1 MTEEPRCSSPAGVMD
16 AVAIAGVGEVVLRDQ
31 PIPAA
36 KGGLVVVKILAAPMC
51 TEFKQRRA
59 GEKADALGHEA
70 AGVVV
75 DAGSSTRV
83 AVGERVVVMPQF
95 ACGVCDLCLAGE
107 HIYCPDQRA
116 VLAETGQSFG
126 TATFAQYLLKPD
138 WLLVP
143 VPDDI
148 SLLHASL
155 TCCGLGPGFTA
166 TQRTRVGPLTSILIS
181 GCGPVGLGAVVHA
194 NVRGARIFA
203 VETNPFRVELAK
215 ALGAELVI
223 DPMTS
228 DVPLTVRAA
237 TSRGVD
243 AAIEA
248 SGAPTAARTLA
259 KSLRVGGRMALLS
272 WGNDIDLPAL
282 APLGISVH
290 GCWHWNHQRYVEEMW
305 ATVRAAGS
313 LLDVLITNVM
323 PMSAVGEAMDMQEG
337 GACGKVVLL
346 PNGEAA
352 DEALVVR

>member
-1 MTEEPRCSSPAGVMD
+1 
-16 AVAIAGVGEVVLRDQ
+16 
-31 PIPAA
+31 
-36 KGGLVVVKILAAPMC
+36 
-51 TEFKQRRA
+51 
-59 GEKADALGHEA
+59 
-70 AGVVV
+70 
-75 DAGSSTRV
+75 
-83 AVGERVVVMPQF
+83 
-95 ACGVCDLCLAGE
+95 
-107 HIYCPDQRA
+107 

-126 TATFAQYLLKPD
+126 TAAFAQYLLKPD
-138 WLLVP
+138 WLLVR

-155 TCCGLGPGFTA
+155 TCCGLGPSFTA
-166 TQRTRVGPLTSILIS
+166 TQRTRVGPLNSILIS

-228 DVPLTVRAA
+228 DVPLEVRAA

-259 KSLRVGGRMALLS
+259 KSLRVGGRMAVLS
-272 WGNDIDLPAL
+272 WGCDVDLPSL
-282 APLGISVH
+282 ARLGISVH
-290 GCWHWNHQRYVEEMW
+290 GCWHWNHQRHAEEMW

-323 PMSAVGEAMDMQEG
+323 PMSAVAEAMDIQDA

-346 PNGEAA
+346 PNSEAA

>member
-1 MTEEPRCSSPAGVMD
+1 MD

-31 PIPAA
+31 PMPAA
-36 KGGLVVVKILAAPMC
+36 KGDLVVVKILAAPMC

-83 AVGERVVVMPQF
+83 AVGDRVVVMPQF

-148 SLLHASL
+148 SLLHGSL
-155 TCCGLGPGFTA
+155 TCCGLGPSFTA
-166 TQRTRVGPLTSILIS
+166 TQRTRVGPLSSILIS
-181 GCGPVGLGAVVHA
+181 GCGPVGLGAVVNA

-203 VETNPFRVELAK
+203 VETNPSRVELAK

-259 KSLRVGGRMALLS
+259 KSLRVGGRMAVLS
-272 WGNDIDLPAL
+272 WGNDVDLPSL
-282 APLGISVH
+282 APSASA
-290 GCWHWNHQRYVEEMW
+290 CM
-305 ATVRAAGS
+305 AAG
-313 LLDVLITNVM
+313 TGTT
-323 PMSAVGEAMDMQEG
+323 SATPRR
-337 GACGKVVLL
+337 CG
-346 PNGEAA
+346 PRSG
-352 DEALVVR
+352 RQGRCSTS